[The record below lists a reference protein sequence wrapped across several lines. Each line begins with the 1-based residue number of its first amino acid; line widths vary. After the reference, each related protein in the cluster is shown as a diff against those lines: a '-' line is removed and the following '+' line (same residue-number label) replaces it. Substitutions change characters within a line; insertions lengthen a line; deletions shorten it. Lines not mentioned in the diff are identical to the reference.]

1 MQNHK
6 LFTLV
11 LATALLV
18 PCTQALADA
27 YKVRLYNP
35 SSTLTSTGAADYAI
49 NRTPSANTLTQ
60 GGCEMV
66 PSAFQVT
73 ELKVVVDGVERNFVG
88 TLDSYICRMQANKP
102 VNYAP
107 GTACLDQ
114 GVNLGWVNGR
124 LSTPGTYLGNP
135 VTYYIDFKG
144 PTSWANGCTASNEP
158 QIVRQYDILRGR
170 TKLVTNGSFAVPN
183 IVHAVPEPGSLPL
196 FLAGFAA
203 LALLAWGRGRR
214 VSHIRAR

>member
-1 MQNHK
+1 MRNHNF
-6 LFTLV
+6 LTLV
-11 LATALLV
+11 LATALLA
-18 PCTQALADA
+18 PCSHALADA
-27 YKVRLYNP
+27 YKVRLYD
-35 SSTLTSTGAADYAI
+35 SSNSLTNTGAADYAI

-66 PSAFQVT
+66 PNAFQVT

-88 TLDSYICRMQANKP
+88 TLDSHICRMQANKP

-114 GVNLGWVNGR
+114 GVDLGWVAGR

-144 PTSWANGCTASNEP
+144 PTSWVNGCTASNEP
-158 QIVRQYDILRGR
+158 QIVRQYDILRNR

-203 LALLAWGRGRR
+203 LALLARGRGRR
-214 VSHIRAR
+214 ASHTRTR